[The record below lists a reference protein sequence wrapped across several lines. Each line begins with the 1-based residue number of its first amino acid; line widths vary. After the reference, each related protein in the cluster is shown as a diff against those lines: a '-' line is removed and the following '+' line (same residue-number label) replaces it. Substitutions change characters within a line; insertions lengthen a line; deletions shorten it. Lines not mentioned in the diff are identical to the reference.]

1 VKLSTRQALR
11 ISGPNKAT
19 GKHESTTMM
28 LKEKRNTAARMWK
41 RNLSMNPVIQFSSL
55 FRKCCCGPMQKLQ
68 MANQRSLP
76 SHTFYPSCGLCSSRL
91 RLSLDRD
98 WIRYHSLSTLA
109 VLQPQVYWQCPS
121 SFCYFDWSEF
131 VQRGIVGIPASWTFP
146 NGKGHQLSLAFQASL
161 RALHRS
167 LISYVPGRAPK
178 FRSLAIFSP

>member
-1 VKLSTRQALR
+1 MKARLWCWKKRETLQQECENAIWAWILSYNSLR
-11 ISGPNKAT
+11 SSVNAVVGPCKSCKWPIRDPFHPT
-19 GKHESTTMM
+19 
-28 LKEKRNTAARMWK
+28 LF
-41 RNLSMNPVIQFSSL
+41 IQ
-55 FRKCCCGPMQKLQ
+55 G
-68 MANQRSLP
+68 
-76 SHTFYPSCGLCSSRL
+76 CGLCSSRL